1 MIIYPDKPWYDGQE
15 FEHTTSEGQK
25 LVGTYDEAHKTWFFR
40 DFRLASD
47 LVFTDTVYTVN
58 MKPSQQSISAVAST
72 FDDTVPLPDP
82 GQFTTQQDVNWY
94 LYDLIA
100 DVEGRPPIISDTE
113 PTEHPK
119 FPGERL
125 QEGDFWIDNH
135 EGRAFTTMYYWTGTE
150 WEEIEDAENFDE
162 DLKMHTCAQFYKK
175 VSNYTDVEAKEG
187 HFTSRYDFGNNS
199 VKWWTS
205 PSQKGFYNNGDKIW
219 VNDQGPYILEQL
231 ADADKW
237 TTFFLPGS
245 PNPPN
250 GTVVKFSKTP
260 KLCKVIDDIQ
270 NDLIELEEE
279 IDAIAPSVERGSWSF
294 NASGVV
300 TGKGVFTAYDKP
312 ISQAGNPTGLVQSIQ
327 SVWIHSTDSSGARH
341 GFTDVKQGQLL
352 EIFVEDTPHYG
363 LFEVVEAHDY
373 TDGAGD
379 YWVIDVNFVRSLEDT
394 TSFKAN
400 NLCRFKI
407 FQPPQGGP
415 GAGVVVSDNAPKDI
429 ETGQLWF
436 NTRDS
441 ELTLYIYYDG
451 VWVPAAPDS
460 PKA

>member
-1 MIIYPDKPWYDGQE
+1 
-15 FEHTTSEGQK
+15 
-25 LVGTYDEAHKTWFFR
+25 
-40 DFRLASD
+40 
-47 LVFTDTVYTVN
+47 
-58 MKPSQQSISAVAST
+58 
-72 FDDTVPLPDP
+72 
-82 GQFTTQQDVNWY
+82 
-94 LYDLIA
+94 
-100 DVEGRPPIISDTE
+100 
-113 PTEHPK
+113 
-119 FPGERL
+119 
-125 QEGDFWIDNH
+125 
-135 EGRAFTTMYYWTGTE
+135 MYYWTGTE

-175 VSNYTDVEAKEG
+175 VANYTSVKAKEG
-187 HFTSRYDFGNNS
+187 HFTARYDFGNNS

-205 PSQKGFYNNGDKIW
+205 PSQKGFFNNGDKIW
-219 VNDQGPYILEQL
+219 VNDQGPYILQQL
-231 ADADKW
+231 ADVDQW
-237 TTFFLPGS
+237 TTFFLPDS
-245 PNPPN
+245 PNFPD

-260 KLCKVIDDIQ
+260 KLCKVIDEIQ

-341 GFTDVKQGQLL
+341 GFTDVKQGQFL
-352 EIFVEDTPHYG
+352 EIFVEDSPHYG

-400 NLCRFKI
+400 DLCRFKI
-407 FQPPQGGP
+407 FQPPQGGS
-415 GAGVVVSDNAPKDI
+415 GGGVVVSDNAPKDI

-436 NTRDS
+436 NTRDT

-460 PKA
+460 PKAQ